1 MQFFEGT
8 APLSQS
14 CVFDAIVM
22 LLFGAMAQL
31 TQRKKPLQI
40 AIRLFVY
47 FFVPLTAAIVG
58 VLLIG
63 DGVVMLCREGRG
75 IGSFLPILMG
85 GGMLAGMTLAVLA
98 AWHII
103 GGVWR

>member
-1 MQFFEGT
+1 
-8 APLSQS
+8 
-14 CVFDAIVM
+14 M

-63 DGVVMLCREGRG
+63 DGVVMLRREGRG

-85 GGMLAGMTLAVLA
+85 GGDAGRHDAGSAGCTAYHRGRMAL
-98 AWHII
+98 I
-103 GGVWR
+103 